1 MPPLTPMVHIDPAV
15 RWLRGLG
22 CTALRTDSRA
32 VQPGDAF
39 LAWPGAAHDAR
50 AHIPSALQA
59 GARACLFDPEGAS
72 ADLLALAESTP
83 ELAAFAG
90 LKAASGALA
99 DAFYGHPSQQLRVL
113 AVTGTNGKTS
123 TAWWLAQSLSN
134 QKLPAH
140 VRTGFVGTLGIGE
153 VPHLEPTGLTT
164 PDPVRLHATLADW
177 VALGFGACAMEA
189 SSIGLAEHRM
199 AGVRVHTALFTNLTQ
214 DHLDYHG
221 NMAAYAEAKA
231 RLFDAPGLQAAVINI
246 DDAWGATLAERLRA
260 RSDLDLW
267 TVGRHAAA
275 RLRALDLQH
284 SAQGMAFDVAEAHQT
299 VRLSTPLVGDYNVNN
314 LLGVIAGLRCL
325 GWPLSD
331 AVAACAAL
339 SPVPGRLQT
348 LSQPDAPLVVV
359 DYAHTPDALAQ
370 VLQALRPLAQA
381 RGGRLWCVFGCGGD
395 RDPSKRPLMGGIAAQ
410 RADAV
415 IVTSDNPRSEP
426 PQAIIDQI
434 LCGIPSHA
442 APVQQQVDRAVAIEQ
457 ALTLAAA
464 ADVVLIAGKGHEDYQ
479 DIMGRRLPFSDLAQA
494 QAALAKRTPAPCA
507 QRSPAP

>member
-1 MPPLTPMVHIDPAV
+1 MQPFTPMVHIDQAV
-15 RWLRGLG
+15 HWLRGLG

-50 AHIPSALQA
+50 AYIPSALQA
-59 GARACLFDPEGAS
+59 GAQACLFDPEGAPP
-72 ADLLALAESTP
+72 DLLALAASTP
-83 ELAAFAG
+83 TLAAFAG
-90 LKAASGALA
+90 LKAASGPMA
-99 DAFYGHPSQQLRVL
+99 DAFYGHPSQHLRVL

-123 TAWWLAQSLSN
+123 TAWWLAQALSN
-134 QKLPAH
+134 KKLPAH
-140 VRTGFVGTLGIGE
+140 FRTGFVGTLGMGE

-164 PDPVRLHATLADW
+164 PDPVRLQATLADW
-177 VALGFGACAMEA
+177 VARGFGACAMEA
-189 SSIGLAEHRM
+189 SSIGLTEHRM

-221 NMAAYAEAKA
+221 SMAAYGHAKA
-231 RLFDAPGLQAAVINI
+231 ALFDAPGLRAAVVNI
-246 DDAWGATLAERLRA
+246 DDAWGAALAQTLCQRRELA
-260 RSDLDLW
+260 LW
-267 TVGRHAAA
+267 TVGLGPSA
-275 RLRALDLQH
+275 RLRALDVH
-284 SAQGMAFDVAEAHQT
+284 HGAQGLSFTVAEGAQT
-299 VRLSTPLVGDYNVNN
+299 LRLSTPLVGDYNVNN
-314 LLGVIAGLRCL
+314 LLGVIAGLRSL

-331 AVAACAAL
+331 AVATCAAL

-348 LSQPDAPLVVV
+348 LSLPDAPLVVV

-395 RDPSKRPLMGGIAAQ
+395 RDPSKRPLMGAIAAG

-479 DIMGRRLPFSDLAQA
+479 DIMGRRTPFSDLAQA

-507 QRSPAP
+507 QRPPAP